1 MRNLILMTCL
11 TALSFAANA
20 QYVSGNR
27 LLSDIRGTTQAER
40 SFAMGFV
47 TGVAD
52 AYDGELFCITGDAN
66 VGQLTD
72 ISRKFIENQPKHRHR
87 SAAALVMLALVDVFP
102 CKQGGGV

>member
-1 MRNLILMTCL
+1 MKHLLICL
-11 TALSFAANA
+11 TVLLCTSAQA

-27 LLSDIRGTTQAER
+27 LLSDMRGTTQAER

-102 CKQGGGV
+102 CKKGGGV